1 MPRWLVTGGAGYIGS
16 HIVHALLTTD
26 IETVVIDDLSTGV
39 KSRVPRCVTLVEA
52 DIRDAGAL
60 CDAMEGC
67 DGVIHLAGR
76 KSVGE
81 SVEKPL
87 AYWDANVGGTLD
99 VLRAMRY
106 CDVPRI
112 VFSSTASV
120 YAESDEPVTEDNPVA
135 PMSPYGAS
143 KLAAERMIA
152 DYATSAG
159 VRYAIL
165 RYFNVA
171 GCGNKS
177 LGDLSEDN
185 LVPRV
190 IRALLAQEYPVIFG
204 EDYPTP
210 DGTAVRD
217 YVHVSD
223 LAEAHVAVA
232 RRIDHL
238 PRRVYNL
245 GTGRGSTVREIIDS
259 LVEAS
264 GSNVDPVV
272 VGRRA
277 GDPARTVANVSAA
290 YWDIG
295 WKARRTVKEIAVSA
309 WDSALS
315 RV

>member
-26 IETVVIDDLSTGV
+26 IQPVVIDDLSTGL
-39 KSRVPRCVTLVEA
+39 KSRVPSSVPFMQA
-52 DIRDAGAL
+52 DIRDPGAL

-87 AYWDANVGGTLD
+87 AYWDANLGGTLD

-120 YAESDEPVTEDNPVA
+120 YAESDEPVTEEDAVA

-143 KLAAERMIA
+143 KLAAERLIA
-152 DYATSAG
+152 DYATTAG

-171 GCGNKS
+171 GCS
-177 LGDLSEDN
+177 SSALGDTSEDN

-190 IRALLAQEYPVIFG
+190 IRSLRANEYPVIFG
-204 EDYPTP
+204 DDYATS

-217 YVHVSD
+217 YVHVAD
-223 LAEAHVAVA
+223 LAEAHVVVA
-232 RRIDHL
+232 RRIDSL
-238 PRRVYNL
+238 PRSVYNL
-245 GTGRGSTVREIIDS
+245 GTGRGSTVREIIDR
-259 LVEAS
+259 LVRAS
-264 GSNVDPVV
+264 GIEVEPIV

-277 GDPARTVANVSAA
+277 GDPARTVANVSAV
-290 YWDIG
+290 YWDTG
-295 WKARRTVKEIAVSA
+295 WRARRSITDIAVSA
-309 WDSALS
+309 WGSALS
-315 RV
+315 QV

>member
-1 MPRWLVTGGAGYIGS
+1 MSRWLVTGGAGYIGS
-16 HIVHALLTTD
+16 HIVQALFDTD
-26 IETVVIDDLSTGV
+26 IEPAVIDDLSTGIR
-39 KSRVPRCVTLVEA
+39 SRITSTVPLMQA
-52 DIRDAGAL
+52 DIRDPGAL

-87 AYWDANVGGTLD
+87 AYWDANLGGTLD

-106 CDVPRI
+106 CGVPRI

-120 YAESDEPVTEDNPVA
+120 YAESDEPVTEEHPVG

-143 KLAAERMIA
+143 KLAAERLIS
-152 DYATSAG
+152 DYARTYG
-159 VRYAIL
+159 INYAIL

-171 GCGNKS
+171 GCSSNP
-177 LGDLSEDN
+177 LGDTSEDN

-204 EDYPTP
+204 DDYPTS
-210 DGTAVRD
+210 DGTAIRD
-217 YVHVSD
+217 YIHVAD
-223 LAEAHVAVA
+223 LAEAHAIIA
-232 RRIDHL
+232 QRIDSL
-238 PRRVYNL
+238 PARIYNL
-245 GTGRGSTVREIIDS
+245 GTGHGSTVRDIIER
-259 LVEAS
+259 LIEAS
-264 GSNVDPVV
+264 GMRLEPLV

-277 GDPARTVANVSAA
+277 GDPARTVANVSAV
-290 YWDIG
+290 YRDTG
-295 WKARRTVKEIAVSA
+295 WSARRSTTDIAVSA
-309 WDSALS
+309 WNSALS

>member
-26 IETVVIDDLSTGV
+26 IEPVVIDDLSTGI
-39 KSRVPRCVTLVEA
+39 KSRVPSSVAFMQA
-52 DIRDAGAL
+52 DIRDPGAL

-81 SVEKPL
+81 SVDKPL
-87 AYWDANVGGTLD
+87 AYWDANLGGTLD

-106 CDVPRI
+106 CNVPRI

-120 YAESDEPVTEDNPVA
+120 YAESDEQVTEEDPVA

-143 KLAAERMIA
+143 KLAAERLIA
-152 DYATSAG
+152 DYAASAG
-159 VRYAIL
+159 VKHAIL

-171 GCGNKS
+171 GCS
-177 LGDLSEDN
+177 SSALGDTSEDN

-190 IRALLAQEYPVIFG
+190 IRALLANEYPVIFG
-204 EDYPTP
+204 DDYPTS

-217 YVHVSD
+217 YVHVAD
-223 LAEAHVAVA
+223 LAEAHVVVA
-232 RRIDHL
+232 RRIDSL
-238 PRRVYNL
+238 PRSVYNL
-245 GTGRGSTVREIIDS
+245 GTGRGSTVREIIDR

-264 GSNVDPVV
+264 GATVEPLV

-290 YWDIG
+290 YWDTG
-295 WKARRTVKEIAVSA
+295 WRARRSITDIAVSA